1 VITVRNIII
10 GIVLSLATT
19 ILAAQSR
26 ESKQTISVTFA
37 IDDVT
42 VPCDNLK
49 VELRVDHR
57 PIPVKMIDSGFIVPE
72 LFKKLYDSP
81 RSRRKNNIDVHIEC
95 SEYSFDFPGEYPI
108 QISPG
113 EWRLAI
119 RYPQTWFEGIR
130 EEPVIENGTWLSVME
145 WEWNGCEPCLVSYF
159 PHITPPAAEVD
170 RLRRDQPNAWGEE
183 RMTKTYALAVFNVE
197 YQQNRDYLLS
207 LLNIC
212 LSNPNR
218 SALEDICDNEKL
230 YQYLANLYWRG
241 DTDMLGPLLQAAGE
255 TQAGVVDGA
264 GSFYADLLDRRPA
277 EILKGLDGLS
287 TEKQIAVCKLAG
299 KDDLSMNSPKEERV
313 EKQLRAIGTDTAN
326 RCLQETEKAAN
337 DVPWRHK

>member
-1 VITVRNIII
+1 VIAVRNIII

-57 PIPVKMIDSGFIVPE
+57 FIPVKMIDSGFIVPE

-95 SEYSFDFPGEYPI
+95 SEYAFDFPGEYPI

-170 RLRRDQPNAWGEE
+170 RLRREQPNAWGEE

-212 LSNPNR
+212 LSNPKR

-241 DTDMLGPLLQAAGE
+241 DTDLLGPLLQAVGE
-255 TQAGVVDGA
+255 TQAGVVNEA
-264 GSFYADLLDRRPA
+264 GLFYADLLNRRTVDF
-277 EILKGLDGLS
+277 LRGLASLPV
-287 TEKQIAVCKLAG
+287 EKQKAVCELAG
-299 KDDLSMNSPKEERV
+299 KEDLSFKSPMRERV
-313 EKQLRAIGTDTAN
+313 AKQLRAIGGDSATH
-326 RCLQETEKAAN
+326 CLQEIEKTENWWLK
-337 DVPWRHK
+337 KK